1 MDATL
6 EVIRHNMD
14 ETHAQLSDKLESLE
28 QQVSETVQS
37 TGTAVN
43 ATVEA
48 VQETVQTVTGAVQDA
63 VQSVSNAFDL
73 RRHADRHP
81 WLILGGSF
89 ALGCLAVEYLSGAV
103 KKTGRSPETGA
114 APSPAGGDAGF
125 GNGQPSAES
134 AANAAGMAAA
144 HESGLKSLS
153 WHQLRSAAIGTI
165 FAIVQEAV
173 VLSLPLVIGYMGR
186 DGKAAKCPDIDI
198 KVPNGAGSTPQ
209 QAGTAQTIHE

>member
-14 ETHAQLSDKLESLE
+14 ETHAQLSDKLVSLE

-37 TGTAVN
+37 AGTAVN

-48 VQETVQTVTGAVQDA
+48 VQGTVESVTGAVQDA

-73 RRHADRHP
+73 QRHAQRHP
-81 WLILGGSF
+81 WLVLGGSF
-89 ALGCLAVEYLSGAV
+89 ALGCLAVEYLSGTV
-103 KKTGRSPETGA
+103 QKTQRPPETGT

-125 GNGQPSAES
+125 SNGQPPMDS

-153 WHQLRSAAIGTI
+153 WHQLQTAAIGTVL
-165 FAIVQEAV
+165 AIVQEAV
-173 VLSLPLVIGYMGR
+173 VLSLPLAIGYLSRG
-186 DGKAAKCPDIDI
+186 GKSAKCPDIKI
-198 KVPNGAGSTPQ
+198 PNGAGSAPQ
-209 QAGTAQTIHE
+209 QAGIAPTIHE